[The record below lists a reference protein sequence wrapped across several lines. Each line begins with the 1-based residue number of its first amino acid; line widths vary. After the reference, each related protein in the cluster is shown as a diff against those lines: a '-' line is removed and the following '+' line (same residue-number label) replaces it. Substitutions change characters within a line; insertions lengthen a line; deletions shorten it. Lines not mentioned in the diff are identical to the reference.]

1 MSDLTI
7 VVPLY
12 NEQESVDPLLRE
24 IEQTHAQLSP
34 SPSWQVILVD
44 DSSTDE
50 TLEVASKAR
59 SSTISIKVIALQ
71 RNSGQCA
78 AMQAGID
85 AADSELIATMD
96 GDLQND
102 PADIPR
108 MIETLQ
114 TRKLD
119 LLVGRRTGRQDKL
132 LTRKIPSWLANRLIA
147 RVTGVDIRDYGCSL
161 KIYRTSVVR
170 HVQLLGEMHR
180 FIPAWMSL
188 VTSPERIAEIDV
200 NHRARQFGVSK
211 YGISRTLRVI
221 LDLVSVVFFMRF
233 RARPGH
239 FFGMVGLA
247 TGAAGTAML
256 GIVMVAKLG
265 LGQDVG
271 NRPMLLI
278 GVCTLL
284 ASVQMISI
292 GILAEILS
300 RVYHSSPGNSSYIIR
315 DIRSS
320 TPAVSNSDLNGI
332 SPLPLP
338 IRVAA

>member
-12 NEQESVDPLLRE
+12 NEQESVVPLLRE
-24 IEQTHAQLSP
+24 IEQTYAQLSP
-34 SPSWQVILVD
+34 SPSWRVILVD

-50 TLEVASKAR
+50 TLKVALKAR
-59 SSTISIKVIALQ
+59 SSKVSITVIALQ

-85 AADSELIATMD
+85 AADSELIATID

-108 MIETLQ
+108 MVEALQ
-114 TRKLD
+114 ARELD
-119 LLVGRRTGRQDKL
+119 LLVGRRAGRQDKL

-161 KIYRTSVVR
+161 KIYRTSVLR
-170 HVQLLGEMHR
+170 HVKLLGEMHR

-188 VTSPERIAEIDV
+188 VTSPKRIAEMDV

-211 YGISRTLRVI
+211 YGISRTIRVI

-239 FFGMVGLA
+239 FFGMIGLA
-247 TGAAGTAML
+247 IGAAGTVML
-256 GIVMVAKLG
+256 GIVMVAKFEF
-265 LGQDVG
+265 GQDVG
-271 NRPMLLI
+271 TRPMLLI
-278 GVCTLL
+278 GACTLL
-284 ASVQMISI
+284 ASVQMIAT

-300 RVYHSSPGNSSYIIR
+300 RVYYSSPGNSSYIIR

-320 TPAVSNSDLNGI
+320 TPTVSNSDRDEI
-332 SPLPLP
+332 PPLPLHKK
-338 IRVAA
+338 VAA